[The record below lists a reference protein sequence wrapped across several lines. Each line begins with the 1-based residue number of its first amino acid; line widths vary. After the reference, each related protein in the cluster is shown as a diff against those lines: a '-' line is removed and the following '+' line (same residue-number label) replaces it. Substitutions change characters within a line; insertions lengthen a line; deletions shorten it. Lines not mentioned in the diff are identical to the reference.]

1 METQF
6 SIQEFNCDNT
16 IGYYMKTTIKFA
28 GYQGEQSVHTR
39 AANRFCEA
47 LRRMAGE
54 LGDVGAAIDIQFEQN
69 ITQNGC
75 KAADLL
81 TRTENGELDGCYFS
95 SSYLADRV
103 PELGLFDQHFAV
115 PDRRHA
121 YAILDGALGRRL
133 ATVVEQTTGFTI
145 LAYWDNGLRH
155 ISSATGAIRHP
166 RDCQGLKIRTLKNEQ
181 HQRVFRAL
189 GFDPV
194 VIDVRDLPEAVE
206 SGKVDAQENPLTNI
220 YNFGLHKTH
229 RHLTLTQHI
238 LGVAPVLFNK
248 HSVAAWPEPVRLAVR
263 RALSEATVEQRRF
276 AEEDDTLC
284 FEALAA
290 DGCEIVTLSEKERAE
305 FSAATDD
312 VVGQFRSRFKP
323 ELIEL
328 FNADLASV
336 NV

>member
-1 METQF
+1 
-6 SIQEFNCDNT
+6 
-16 IGYYMKTTIKFA
+16 MKTTIRFA

-39 AANRFCEA
+39 AARRFCEL
-47 LRRMAGE
+47 LRLAAGD
-54 LGDVGAAIDIQFEQN
+54 LIDIQFEQN
-69 ITQNGC
+69 ITQLGH

-81 TRTENGELDGCYFS
+81 TRTESGTLDGCYFS

-121 YAILDGALGRRL
+121 YAILDGALGRQL
-133 ATVVEQTTGFTI
+133 ANVVEQATGFTI

-155 ISSATGAIRHP
+155 ISSANVAIRHP
-166 RDCQGLKIRTLKNEQ
+166 DDCKGLKIRTLNNEQ

-194 VIDVRDLPEAVE
+194 VVDVRDLPEAVE
-206 SGKVDAQENPLTNI
+206 NFTVDAQENPLTNI

-229 RHLTLTQHI
+229 KHVTLTQHI

-248 HSVAAWPEPVRLAVR
+248 QSVAAWPEPVRQAVE
-263 RALSEATVEQRRF
+263 RALSDATVEQRRF
-276 AEEDDTLC
+276 AEQDDTLC
-284 FEALAA
+284 FQALAE
-290 DGCEIVTLSEKERAE
+290 DGCEIITLSDKERAE

-312 VVGQFRSRFKP
+312 VVAQFRSQFKP

-336 NV
+336 KLSM